1 MTTGEL
7 FALSEKRGYI
17 YLSPDKAGGIEAMSI
32 LLPSGN
38 CAWTAEKGETE
49 AEYRDR
55 VSHEIGHCET
65 GAFYTRLSAP
75 TTKEKCEE
83 QARRW
88 QYENVVS
95 LDDLISAIQDG
106 CREAWQIA
114 ERLDVPEKLVRGA
127 AAYYKAKLGR
137 EICK

>member
-1 MTTGEL
+1 M
-7 FALSEKRGYI
+7 R
-17 YLSPDKAGGIEAMSI
+17 
-32 LLPSGN
+32 
-38 CAWTAEKGETE
+38 
-49 AEYRDR
+49 R
-55 VSHEIGHCET
+55 

-88 QYENVVS
+88 QYENMVS
-95 LDDLISAIQDG
+95 LNDLVSAIQDG

-127 AAYYKAKLGR
+127 EAYYKAKLGR